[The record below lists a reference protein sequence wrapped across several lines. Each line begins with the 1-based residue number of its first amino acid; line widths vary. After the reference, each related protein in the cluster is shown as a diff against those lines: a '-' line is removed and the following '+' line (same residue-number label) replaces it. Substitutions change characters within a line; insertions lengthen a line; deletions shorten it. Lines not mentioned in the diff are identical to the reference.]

1 MKTRLAGAGLRFPS
15 PRQAL
20 WLWYLLGGIALVLL
34 YAGVPPF
41 EGSGPLNNA
50 IGLSSSIAILIG
62 LRIHKPSTA
71 APWLLFVIGQFL
83 FFLGDLY
90 TYSYPQLFNVDVPF
104 PSPGDG
110 LYLSVYPALMAGLLV
125 LVRRRNPRGDRAG
138 VIDSLILTL
147 GVALV
152 SWAFI
157 IAPYLH
163 IDGSV
168 LSDVGKGFSIAYPLG
183 DILLLAA
190 AIRLAVDR
198 GMRAPAFYL
207 LVGSIVCL
215 LATDSAYTYMLLK
228 ETYNHQVILDMGWML
243 YYLLWGAS
251 ALHPSMR
258 VLEQPTELRTRLTGL
273 RLGLLTVACLVAPS
287 IRMWQQWGNY
297 DVLVVVAGSA
307 VLFLLVLLRMV
318 GLVRQEERVTNRESA
333 LRSAGVELV
342 GAVGIEQI
350 ERAAEDAVKELTGAQ
365 ARAVV
370 VRFGDGGRIATN
382 VGSVGRLPS
391 GARRWLSAACAG
403 TGSDPHWLSIPDEAA
418 HQLQLD
424 SDTSRALVVPLTG
437 RTSGTSFLVVA
448 VDIAPAD
455 DVDQALETLAAQ
467 VSLAIDGAMLAED
480 LHRRRSEA
488 RFRSLIAHS
497 SDLVTVLDRRG
508 HIVYQSPAIERA
520 LGLPV
525 EDVLERPFAAL
536 VHPADQERFRQ
547 VVDCENAPEG
557 ETGVIEAG
565 LRSRSGEWLQFEIRH
580 TNLLHEEHVQG
591 VVLNCR
597 DISERKKF
605 EQQLAHQAFHDPVTN
620 LANRAL
626 FADRVQHALAR
637 AEREGSNIAV
647 VFIDLDDFKTINDSL
662 GHAAGDV
669 VLREIAARLEKT
681 LRPTDTAARFGGDE
695 FAVLLEEITGSQAA
709 VDVAERI
716 LDSLNRPI
724 DTGDKELVVGASVG
738 LCLTTD
744 ASRPDLAD
752 ELLRNADVAM
762 YMAKR
767 EEKGS
772 YRIFEP
778 AMHAEVVERLEM
790 RSDLQ
795 TAIES
800 GQFEVHYQPVI
811 RLNHSTVYGF
821 EALLR
826 WHHPSKGDIPPVQFI
841 PVAEDTGLII
851 PIGRWVLR
859 EACVQAARLNT
870 VFPGAPELTI
880 SVNLSVKQLQSDSI
894 VADVRDALQTSGL
907 SPQSLVLEI
916 TESVVMADT
925 DLAVQRLRDL
935 KALGVRLAMDD
946 FGTGYSSLSY
956 LSRFPVDILKMD
968 RSFLEAG
975 GSDNGL
981 AAAIVALGDTLDL
994 EVVAEGIEQ
1003 QDQASSLQ
1011 ALGCDLGQGF
1021 LFARAMSSPA
1031 LMEYLIK
1038 RGEWPDES
1046 TRSNAA

>member
-1 MKTRLAGAGLRFPS
+1 MSTAASVRSRVPS
-15 PRQAL
+15 FTQAF
-20 WLWYLLGGIALVLL
+20 WLWYLLAGVALMLL

-50 IGLSSSIAILIG
+50 IGLSSSVAILIG
-62 LRIHKPSTA
+62 LRIHRPASA

-90 TYSYPQLFNVDVPF
+90 TYSYPQLFNVEVPF

-110 LYLSVYPALMAGLLV
+110 LYLAVYPALMAGLLV
-125 LVRRRNPRGDRAG
+125 LVRRRNPSGDRAG

-147 GVALV
+147 GVALL

-163 IDGSV
+163 LDG
-168 LSDVGKGFSIAYPLG
+168 LSAVGKGFSIAYPLG

-215 LATDSAYTYMLLK
+215 LATDSAYTYMLLQ
-228 ETYNHQVILDMGWML
+228 ETYDHQVILDLGWML
-243 YYLLWGAS
+243 YYLLWGSA

-258 VLEQPTELRTRLTGL
+258 VLEQPAELRTGLTPL
-273 RLGLLTVACLVAPS
+273 RLSLLTLACLVAPS
-287 IRMWQQWGNY
+287 IRMWQQWGNF
-297 DVLVVVAGSA
+297 DVIVVVAGSA
-307 VLFLLVLLRMV
+307 LLFLLVLLRMV
-318 GLVRQEERVTNRESA
+318 GLVRQEERVTRREHA
-333 LRSAGVELV
+333 LRTAGVELV

-350 ERAAEDAVKELTGAQ
+350 ERAAENAVKELTGAQ

-370 VRFGDGGRIATN
+370 VQFAVGGRIAASA
-382 VGSVGRLPS
+382 GSVGRLPS
-391 GARRWLSAACAG
+391 GARRWLAAACAG
-403 TGSDPHWLSIPDEAA
+403 AATDAHWLSIPDEAA
-418 HQLQLD
+418 HQLHLD
-424 SDTSRALVVPLTG
+424 SDTGRALVVPLNG
-437 RTSGTSFLVVA
+437 RTGGHSFLVVA

-455 DVDQALETLAAQ
+455 NVDQALEALAAQ

-480 LHRRRSEA
+480 LGRRRGEA
-488 RFRSLIAHS
+488 RFRSLVAHS
-497 SDLVTVLDRRG
+497 SDLITVIDRSG
-508 HIVYQSPAIERA
+508 NVAYQSPAIERA
-520 LGLPV
+520 LGLEV
-525 EDVLERPFAAL
+525 EEIVDRPFAAL
-536 VHPADQERFRQ
+536 VHPNDQERFRQ
-547 VVDCENAPEG
+547 VSDCENAPEG
-557 ETGVIEAG
+557 ETGVLEAG
-565 LRSRSGEWLQFEIRH
+565 LRSRDGDWRQFEIRH
-580 TNLLHEEHVQG
+580 TNLLHDEDVQG

-597 DISERKKF
+597 DISERKAF
-605 EQQLAHQAFHDPVTN
+605 ERQLAHQAFHDPVTG

-637 AEREGSNIAV
+637 AERESTDIAV

-662 GHAAGDV
+662 GHTAGDT
-669 VLREIAARLEKT
+669 VLREVASRLEQT
-681 LRPTDTAARFGGDE
+681 LRPADTAARFGGDE
-695 FAVLLEEITGSQAA
+695 FAVLIEEISGSQAA

-716 LDSLNRPI
+716 LASLHLPI

-744 ASRPDLAD
+744 ASRLDPAD
-752 ELLRNADVAM
+752 DLLRNADVAM

-778 AMHAEVVERLEM
+778 AMHREVVERLEM
-790 RSDLQ
+790 RADLQ
-795 TAIES
+795 NAIES

-811 RLNHSTVYGF
+811 RLNESTVYGF

-826 WHHPSKGDIPPVQFI
+826 WNHPVKGSIAPVQFI

-851 PIGRWVLR
+851 PMGRWVLR
-859 EACVQAARLNT
+859 EACNQVAKMNAADPAR
-870 VFPGAPELTI
+870 PPLTI
-880 SVNLSVKQLQSDSI
+880 SVNLSVKQLQSDTI
-894 VADVRDALQTSGL
+894 VADVREALGASGL
-907 SPQSLVLEI
+907 AAQALVLEI

-925 DLAVQRLRDL
+925 DLAIERLRQL
-935 KALGVRLAMDD
+935 KDIGVRLAMDD

-968 RSFLEAG
+968 RSFLDAG
-975 GSDNGL
+975 GSAHGL
-981 AAAIVALGDTLDL
+981 AAAIVSLGETLQL

-1003 QDQASSLQ
+1003 QNQASSLK

-1021 LFARAMSSPA
+1021 LFAEAMSSVA
-1031 LMEYLIK
+1031 LMHFLAQ
-1038 RGEWPDES
+1038 RGEWPDEN
-1046 TRSNAA
+1046 TRSHAA